1 MRSLTPE
8 LHLEQLYED
17 WIRFNVNGRLL
28 SCSGI
33 LRERWAATGL
43 LASARQASDFF
54 KLTADDSE
62 GFFNGWVLALRGSAS
77 VLNLRMRGFD
87 LADRTV
93 VFMPEFSEG
102 GTVVESVV
110 VGSLRVCQKGAPATD
125 GIDAT
130 VSKLAEMRDMFHDIA
145 KANRELETALQAAK
159 AEIEY
164 GKTESQAKTDFL
176 ANMSHEI
183 RTPMNAVIG
192 FCDLLSNTRLTREQS
207 EYVDAITHSGKLL
220 IDLIGQVLDYSK
232 VDSGHLE
239 LECEDLDLS
248 SIFLE
253 VQAIMG
259 AKTRNHAID
268 FKVDCQR
275 VSAEL
280 LVGDET
286 RVKQILI
293 NLLGN
298 AYKFTRAG
306 EISLTASTTTSEY
319 AGHLCLRVRIEDT
332 GIGIAPERIR
342 SLFCPFAQA
351 HGRGE
356 RGQEG
361 TGLGLAICKRLC
373 EAMRGDIWIERTEL
387 DKGSVFTLEIHLPRK
402 NPGVRPLNSR
412 ANVEEKDL
420 MKSSEKT
427 ATGALKENAPLRLL
441 VVDDNP
447 NNLLITSKLSQ
458 HLGYKA
464 ETVTN
469 GVDALK
475 KMKSGEFHIVLMD
488 VRMAPI
494 NGMETTRMIR
504 EGEAGDESSGAY
516 IIAVT
521 AHALQGDKERC
532 IQSGMNDYLSKPLTL
547 ERLEESLNRARAEL
561 SLD

>member
-1 MRSLTPE
+1 MLSNSPE
-8 LHLEQLYED
+8 RNLDTLYED
-17 WIRFNVNGRLL
+17 WIQFDVNGRLQ
-28 SCSGI
+28 SCSEV
-33 LRERWAATGL
+33 LRERWADTGL
-43 LASARQASDFF
+43 LRTARQASDFF
-54 KLTADDSE
+54 NLSADYSE
-62 GFFNGWVLALRGSAS
+62 GFFNAWVFAIKGSAS
-77 VLNLRMRGFD
+77 FLNVSLRGFEQSQ
-87 LADRTV
+87 RSV
-93 VFMPEFSEG
+93 VFMPELRSDG
-102 GTVVESVV
+102 AVSGVV
-110 VGSLRVCQKGAPATD
+110 VGSLRTCGSASERD
-125 GIDAT
+125 SESEH
-130 VSKLAEMRDMFHDIA
+130 SKLSEMRDLFQDLA
-145 KANRELETALQAAK
+145 KANRQLEVALRAAK
-159 AEIEY
+159 AEIEI
-164 GKTESQAKTDFL
+164 GKAESRAKSDFL

-207 EYVDAITHSGKLL
+207 EYVDAVNHSGKLL
-220 IDLIGQVLDYSK
+220 IELIGQVLDYSK

-239 LECEDLDLS
+239 LACEEMDLAGV
-248 SIFLE
+248 FVE
-253 VQAIMG
+253 VQAILG
-259 AKTRNHAID
+259 TKVRNEAIK
-268 FKVDCQR
+268 FKIDSDR
-275 VSAEL
+275 VSSETL
-280 LVGDET
+280 LGDET

-293 NLLGN
+293 NLLSN
-298 AYKFTRAG
+298 AYKFTREG
-306 EISLTASTTTSEY
+306 EISLTASTTSSEY
-319 AGHLCLRVRIEDT
+319 PGHLCLRVRVEDT
-332 GIGIAPERIR
+332 GIGIAPDRIR

-351 HGRGE
+351 HARGE
-356 RGQEG
+356 DNYEG

-387 DKGSVFTLEIHLPRK
+387 DKGSVFALEIHLPCKSPRSK
-402 NPGVRPLNSR
+402 PSNAKV
-412 ANVEEKDL
+412 NVVEKET
-420 MKSSEKT
+420 MKLSEKT
-427 ATGALKENAPLRLL
+427 ATADSKENAPVRLL

-504 EGEAGDESSGAY
+504 EGEAGDQSSGAY

-547 ERLEESLNRARAEL
+547 ERLEESLNRARSEL